1 MQQECRI
8 AATMTLAAAPTF
20 DMDSDGQDVRAGIWR
35 FGVPEY
41 YALAAMVSVAIATYI
56 FVTGD
61 AQSERLLTPALVA
74 AIMVAN
80 LVPAMALIVLIG
92 SRVARARAV
101 RSMAGGNGRLH
112 VRLVALFS
120 LIAAVP
126 TLLVVIFASLLFQF
140 GVDFWF
146 SDRSRGMFENAANL
160 AEGYYQENQR
170 QVGANTFAM
179 ATDLGTRL
187 RQYPIDAPGFND
199 YYLQQVVVRSLNE
212 SAIIEIGRDGLART
226 ATAIN
231 PDDRTAENRL
241 SSTMIARLDA
251 GEDVVVVRQANRIE
265 AAARLPGTDRAYVYA
280 SRDTNVPGFQQ
291 SARASAVLADYN
303 QLFDR
308 SQMLQLQFNG
318 ALYLGSLLLL
328 ALAVIAAIVVADRI
342 VRPLGTLIGATRT
355 AAGGD
360 LSVRVTPPAR
370 DDEIS
375 VLTRAFNRMTEQLEG
390 QTRALVHANEQLETR
405 RSFIEAV
412 LSGVSSAVVSV
423 DADRRILLANAAAE
437 RLIDRPADE
446 LTGLLLD
453 DVAPEL
459 SQLLTGKEREAI
471 VQLAR
476 KDSEPAT
483 LAAKA
488 VAQGDGF
495 VLSFEDIT
503 QQLLDQ
509 RRAAWSDVARRI
521 AHEIKNPLTPIQLAA
536 ERLQRRFGDR
546 VEADAPTFRKLTDTV
561 IRQVHDMRRM
571 VDEFSSFARMPKPTF
586 GVEDVRDI
594 LRQAVFL
601 FEVAKPD
608 IAFTVKTPA
617 EIDPLVCDRR
627 LLSQAITN
635 IVKNA
640 VEAIEEK
647 RKDSDEVAAGTIGVE
662 LETGAHDAVVIRI
675 TDDGIGLPEARE
687 AIAEPYMTTRQ
698 GGTGLGLA
706 IVKKIVEQHYG
717 ELEFSDNPMGQGTR
731 VTLTLHPDRLRPLA
745 GQGDENMLGRRET
758 VPGRIRNR
766 QDKEDHGA

>member
-1 MQQECRI
+1 MAQSPP
-8 AATMTLAAAPTF
+8 LALDT
-20 DMDSDGQDVRAGIWR
+20 DSDEQEVRSGFWR
-35 FGVPEY
+35 FAAPEY
-41 YALAAMVSVAIATYI
+41 YTIAVIISVAIATYI

-74 AIMVAN
+74 AIMVVN

-120 LIAAVP
+120 LIAAAP

-170 QVGANTFAM
+170 QVGANTYAM
-179 ATDLGTRL
+179 ATDLGKQL
-187 RQYPIDAPGFND
+187 SLVPIDSPAFSN

-212 SAIIEIGRDGLART
+212 SAIIEIGKDGVART

-231 PDDRTAENRL
+231 PDDRAAEARL
-241 SSTMIARLDA
+241 GSAMVGRLDA

-303 QLFDR
+303 NLFER
-308 SQMLQLQFNG
+308 SQQLQLQFNG

-370 DDEIS
+370 DDEIA

-390 QTRALVHANEQLETR
+390 QTGALVSVNEQLEAR

-437 RLIDRPADE
+437 RLICQSSE
-446 LTGLLLD
+446 CLTGQPLD

-459 SQLLTGKEREAI
+459 ARLLISDEREAI
-471 VQLAR
+471 VQLSR
-476 KDSEPAT
+476 KDAEPAT

-536 ERLQRRFGDR
+536 ERLQRRFGDK
-546 VEADAPTFRKLTDTV
+546 VEGDTATFRKLTDTV

-608 IAFTVKTPA
+608 IAFAVKTPA
-617 EIDPLVCDRR
+617 EIESLVCDRR
-627 LLSQAITN
+627 LLSQALTN

-647 RKDSDEVAAGTIGVE
+647 SKNLDIIPIGHIGAELDVGIDGELTIRV
-662 LETGAHDAVVIRI
+662 
-675 TDDGIGLPEARE
+675 TDDGIGLPEARDE
-687 AIAEPYMTTRQ
+687 IAEPYMTTRQ

-717 ELEFSDNPMGQGTR
+717 ELEFSDNPAGQGTC

-745 GQGDENMLGRRET
+745 GKGGET
-758 VPGRIRNR
+758 SMGHGESVPGRVRNR
-766 QDKEDHGA
+766 QDREDHGA

>member
-1 MQQECRI
+1 MAQS
-8 AATMTLAAAPTF
+8 APLIPP
-20 DMDSDGQDVRAGIWR
+20 DDIDRQPSRAWR
-35 FGVPEY
+35 FAAPEY
-41 YALAAMVSVAIATYI
+41 YTLALMFSIGIATYI

-74 AIMVAN
+74 AIMIVN

-92 SRVARARAV
+92 SRIARSRAE
-101 RSMAGGNGRLH
+101 RTMGGGNGRLH

-120 LIAAVP
+120 LLAAVP
-126 TLLVVIFASLLFQF
+126 TLLVVIFASLLFQY

-146 SDRSRGMFENAANL
+146 SDRSRGMFENAASL

-170 QVGANTFAM
+170 EVASNTVVM
-179 ATDLGTRL
+179 AGDLGDKL
-187 RQYPIDAPGFND
+187 AQVSIDSLPFRD
-199 YYLQQVVVRSLNE
+199 YYYLQVLSRNLNE
-212 SAIIEIGRDGLART
+212 SAIIEIGKDGIART
-226 ATAIN
+226 AAMID
-231 PDDRTAENRL
+231 PDNRDAKSRL
-241 SSTMIARLDA
+241 SQEVVSRLDA
-251 GEDVVVVRQANRIE
+251 GEDVVVVRRSDRIE
-265 AAARLPGTDRAYVYA
+265 ATTRLPGTSRAYLFA
-280 SRDTNVPGFQQ
+280 SRDFNVPGFQQ
-291 SARASAVLADYN
+291 SQRANTVLADYN
-303 QLFDR
+303 SLFER
-308 SQMLQLQFNG
+308 SQQLQVRFNG

-360 LSVRVTPPAR
+360 LSVRVPLPAR
-370 DDEIS
+370 DDEIA
-375 VLTRAFNRMTEQLEG
+375 VLTNAFNRMTEQLQG
-390 QTRALVHANEQLETR
+390 QTSALVSANKQLETR
-405 RSFIEAV
+405 RSVIEAV
-412 LSGVSSAVVSV
+412 LSVVTSAVVSV
-423 DADRRILLANAAAE
+423 GPDRRILLANAAAE
-437 RLIDRPADE
+437 RLIRSE
-446 LTGLLLD
+446 GEGLTGRSLV

-459 SQLLTGKEREAI
+459 VAVIDGDEHEAI

-476 KDSEPAT
+476 RDAEPAT

-536 ERLQRRFGDR
+536 ERLQRRFGDK
-546 VEADAPTFRKLTDTV
+546 VQGDEATFRKLTDTV

-594 LRQAVFL
+594 LKQAVFL

-608 IAFTVKTPA
+608 ILFSIKAPN
-617 EIDPLVCDRR
+617 EIEPLVCDRR
-627 LLSQAITN
+627 LLSQALTN

-640 VEAIEEK
+640 VEAIEERSK
-647 RKDSDEVAAGTIGVE
+647 KSGDTTGGHIAASLDIGPQGDVRIQ
-662 LETGAHDAVVIRI
+662 VV
-675 TDDGIGLPEARE
+675 DDGIGLPEARD

-706 IVKKIVEQHYG
+706 IVLKIVEQHYG
-717 ELEFSDNPMGQGTR
+717 ELEFTDNPAGQGTC
-731 VTLTLHPDRLRPLA
+731 VTLTLHPERLRPLA
-745 GQGDENMLGRRET
+745 GKGGEGEAGQAES

-766 QDKEDHGA
+766 QDREDHGA

>member
-1 MQQECRI
+1 MARS
-8 AATMTLAAAPTF
+8 TSLAL
-20 DMDSDGQDVRAGIWR
+20 DMDSDEEEARSGFWR
-35 FGVPEY
+35 FGTPEY
-41 YALAAMVSVAIATYI
+41 YTLGIIVSVAIATYI

-74 AIMVAN
+74 AIMVVN

-120 LIAAVP
+120 LIAAAP

-146 SDRSRGMFENAANL
+146 SDRSRDMFENAANL

-187 RQYPIDAPGFND
+187 QQFPIDAPGFND
-199 YYLQQVVVRSLNE
+199 YYFQQVVVRSLNE
-212 SAIIEIGRDGLART
+212 SAIIEIGSDGVART
-226 ATAIN
+226 ATAID
-231 PDDRTAENRL
+231 PDERPATSRL
-241 SSTMIARLDA
+241 SKAMIARLDA
-251 GEDVVVVRQANRIE
+251 GEDVVVVRRSDRIE
-265 AAARLPGTDRAYVYA
+265 AAARLPGTDRAFVYA

-291 SARASAVLADYN
+291 SARAGAVLADYN

-355 AAGGD
+355 AADGD
-360 LSVRVTPPAR
+360 LSVRVTPPVR
-370 DDEIS
+370 DDEIA

-390 QTRALVHANEQLETR
+390 QTGVLVNVNEQLEAR

-437 RLIDRPADE
+437 RLIGQPADD
-446 LTGLLLD
+446 LVGLFLD

-459 SQLLTGKEREAI
+459 ARLLTSDEREAI
-471 VQLAR
+471 VQLSR
-476 KDSEPAT
+476 KDAEPAT

-536 ERLQRRFGDR
+536 ERLQRRFGDK
-546 VEADAPTFRKLTDTV
+546 VEGDAATFRKLTDTV

-608 IAFTVKTPA
+608 IAFSVKTPA
-617 EIDPLVCDRR
+617 ETEPLVCDRR
-627 LLSQAITN
+627 LLSQAVTN

-640 VEAIEEK
+640 VEAVEEK
-647 RKDSDEVAAGTIGVE
+647 HKNSDTAATGHINAALDIGAGGEVI
-662 LETGAHDAVVIRI
+662 IRV
-675 TDDGIGLPEARE
+675 TDDGIGLPEARD

-717 ELEFSDNPMGQGTR
+717 ELEFSDNPAGQGTC

-745 GQGDENMLGRRET
+745 GKGGEQNMGQNET

-766 QDKEDHGA
+766 QDREDHGA

>member
-1 MQQECRI
+1 M
-8 AATMTLAAAPTF
+8 ATMTQSPTLAL
-20 DMDSDGQDVRAGIWR
+20 DMDSDGQEVRSGFWR
-35 FGVPEY
+35 FAAPEY
-41 YALAAMVSVAIATYI
+41 YTLAIIISVAIATYI

-74 AIMVAN
+74 AIMVVN

-120 LIAAVP
+120 LIAAAP

-170 QVGANTFAM
+170 QVGANTYAM
-179 ATDLGTRL
+179 ATDLGKQL
-187 RQYPIDAPGFND
+187 SLVPIDSPAFSN

-212 SAIIEIGRDGLART
+212 SAIIEIGRDGVART

-231 PDDRTAENRL
+231 PDDRAAEARL
-241 SSTMIARLDA
+241 GSAMVGRLDA
-251 GEDVVVVRQANRIE
+251 GEDVVVVRQPTRIE

-303 QLFDR
+303 SLFDR
-308 SQMLQLQFNG
+308 SQQLQLQFNG

-370 DDEIS
+370 DDEIA
-375 VLTRAFNRMTEQLEG
+375 VLTRAFNRMTEQLQG
-390 QTRALVHANEQLETR
+390 QTGALVSVNEQLEAR

-423 DADRRILLANAAAE
+423 DADHRILLANAAAE
-437 RLIDRPADE
+437 RLICQSAE
-446 LTGLLLD
+446 CLTGQPLD

-459 SQLLTGKEREAI
+459 ARLLISDEREAI
-471 VQLAR
+471 VQLSR
-476 KDSEPAT
+476 KDAEPAT

-536 ERLQRRFGDR
+536 ERLQRRFGDK
-546 VEADAPTFRKLTDTV
+546 VEGDAATFRKLTDTV

-594 LRQAVFL
+594 LRQTVFL

-608 IAFTVKTPA
+608 IAFAVKTPA
-617 EIDPLVCDRR
+617 EIEPLVCDRR
-627 LLSQAITN
+627 LLSQAMTN

-647 RKDSDEVAAGTIGVE
+647 YKNSDAPVTGHVAAE
-662 LETGAHDAVVIRI
+662 LFSGADGEIVIRVS
-675 TDDGIGLPEARE
+675 DDGIGLPEARD

-717 ELEFSDNPMGQGTR
+717 ELEFSDNPAGQGTC

-745 GQGDENMLGRRET
+745 GKGGEQGMGHSES

-766 QDKEDHGA
+766 QDREDHGA

>member
-1 MQQECRI
+1 MVQPARLALDIDSDE
-8 AATMTLAAAPTF
+8 AAAR
-20 DMDSDGQDVRAGIWR
+20 SGIWR
-35 FGVPEY
+35 FAAPEY
-41 YALAAMVSVAIATYI
+41 YTLAVIASVAIATYI

-80 LVPAMALIVLIG
+80 LVPAMALIVLVG
-92 SRVARARAV
+92 SRIARARAT
-101 RSMAGGNGRLH
+101 RSMGGGNGRLH

-126 TLLVVIFASLLFQF
+126 TLLVVIFASLLFQY

-146 SDRSRGMFENAANL
+146 SDRSRGMFENAASL

-170 QVGANTFAM
+170 EVAANTGAM
-179 ATDLGTRL
+179 AKDLGAFLQRAST
-187 RQYPIDAPGFND
+187 DDPGFSN
-199 YYLQQVVVRSLNE
+199 YYFQQVVVRNLNE
-212 SAIIEIGRDGLART
+212 SAIIEIGVDNVART
-226 ATAIN
+226 AAAIN
-231 PDDRTAENRL
+231 PDDREAENRL
-241 SSTMIARLDA
+241 SPAILARLDA
-251 GEDVVVVRQANRIE
+251 GEDVVVVRQPDRIE
-265 AAARLPGTDRAYVYA
+265 AATRLPGTRRAYLYA
-280 SRDTNVPGFQQ
+280 SRDFNVPGFQQ
-291 SARASAVLADYN
+291 SLRASNVLADYN
-303 QLFDR
+303 DLFER
-308 SQMLQLQFNG
+308 SQQLQLQFNG

-360 LSVRVTPPAR
+360 LSVRVSPPRR
-370 DDEIS
+370 DDEIA

-390 QTRALVHANEQLETR
+390 QTSALVNVNEQLEAR

-412 LSGVSSAVVSV
+412 LSGVSSAVISV
-423 DADRRILLANAAAE
+423 DADHRILLANAAAE
-437 RLIDRPADE
+437 RLIEPGGE
-446 LTGLLLD
+446 GLTGRPLAEVVPELARLLD
-453 DVAPEL
+453 SE
-459 SQLLTGKEREAI
+459 EHEAI

-476 KDSEPAT
+476 KDAEPAT

-536 ERLQRRFGDR
+536 ERLQRRFGDK
-546 VEADAPTFRKLTDTV
+546 VEGDTATFRKLTDTV

-608 IAFTVKTPA
+608 IAFRVRTPG

-627 LLSQAITN
+627 LLSQALTN

-647 RKDSDEVAAGTIGVE
+647 YKDSTEPAVGRVE
-662 LETGAHDAVVIRI
+662 ASLETTDDGAVRI
-675 TDDGIGLPEARE
+675 TVADDGIGLPEARD
-687 AIAEPYMTTRQ
+687 AIAEPYMTTRR

-717 ELEFSDNPMGQGTR
+717 ELEFTDNPAGQGTC

-745 GQGDENMLGRRET
+745 GKGGGGSTGQAES
-758 VPGRIRNR
+758 VPGRIRTR
-766 QDKEDHGA
+766 QDREDHGA

>member
-1 MQQECRI
+1 
-8 AATMTLAAAPTF
+8 
-20 DMDSDGQDVRAGIWR
+20 MDSDEAEGRSGFWR
-35 FGVPEY
+35 FGAPEY
-41 YALAAMVSVAIATYI
+41 YTLGVIVSVAIATYI

-74 AIMVAN
+74 AIMVVN
-80 LVPAMALIVLIG
+80 LVPAMTLIVLIG
-92 SRVARARAV
+92 SRVARARAM

-120 LIAAVP
+120 LIAAAP

-187 RQYPIDAPGFND
+187 KQYPIDAPGFND
-199 YYLQQVVVRSLNE
+199 YYFQQVVVRSLNE
-212 SAIIEIGRDGLART
+212 SAIIEIGRDGVART
-226 ATAIN
+226 ATAID
-231 PDDRTAENRL
+231 PDERPAASRL
-241 SSTMIARLDA
+241 SKAMIARLDA
-251 GEDVVVVRQANRIE
+251 GEDVVVVRRSDRIE
-265 AAARLPGTDRAYVYA
+265 AAARLPGTDRAFVYA

-291 SARASAVLADYN
+291 SARAGAVLADYN

-360 LSVRVTPPAR
+360 LSVRVTPPVR

-390 QTRALVHANEQLETR
+390 QTGALVNVNEQLEAR

-412 LSGVSSAVVSV
+412 LRGVSSAVVSV

-437 RLIDRPADE
+437 RLIGQSADE
-446 LTGLLLD
+446 LIGLFLD

-459 SQLLTGKEREAI
+459 ARLLTSDEREAI
-471 VQLAR
+471 VQLSR
-476 KDSEPAT
+476 KDAEPAT

-536 ERLQRRFGDR
+536 ERLQRRFGDK
-546 VEADAPTFRKLTDTV
+546 VEGDEATFRKLTDTV

-586 GVEDVRDI
+586 GVEDLRDI

-608 IAFTVKTPA
+608 IAFSVRTPA
-617 EIDPLVCDRR
+617 EIEPLVCDRR
-627 LLSQAITN
+627 LLSQAVTN

-647 RKDSDEVAAGTIGVE
+647 YKNSDAAAAGHVGAA
-662 LETGAHDAVVIRI
+662 LEVGAEGEVVIRV
-675 TDDGIGLPEARE
+675 TDDGIGLPEARD

-717 ELEFSDNPMGQGTR
+717 ELEFSDNPAGQGTC

-745 GQGDENMLGRRET
+745 GKGGEQNIGQNET

-766 QDKEDHGA
+766 QDREDHGA

>member
-1 MQQECRI
+1 M
-8 AATMTLAAAPTF
+8 ATMAHAAPLT
-20 DMDSDGQDVRAGIWR
+20 QDHDLAEEEARSGFWR
-35 FGVPEY
+35 FAAPEY
-41 YALAAMVSVAIATYI
+41 YTLALIVSIGIATYV

-92 SRVARARAV
+92 SRIARARAV
-101 RSMAGGNGRLH
+101 RSMEGGNGRLH

-120 LIAAVP
+120 LIAATP

-170 QVGANTFAM
+170 QVGANTYAM
-179 ATDLGTRL
+179 ATDLGKRL
-187 RQYPIDAPGFND
+187 EQFPVDSSGFNN
-199 YYLQQVVVRSLNE
+199 YYLQQVVVRNLNE
-212 SAIIEIGRDGLART
+212 SAVIEIGADGVART
-226 ATAIN
+226 ATAID
-231 PDDRTAENRL
+231 PDARAANNRL
-241 SSTMIARLDA
+241 TPTMVSRLDA

-291 SARASAVLADYN
+291 SARAGAVLADYN
-303 QLFDR
+303 SLFDR
-308 SQMLQLQFNG
+308 SQLLQLQFNG

-370 DDEIS
+370 DDEIL

-390 QTRALVHANEQLETR
+390 QTGALVSVNEQLEAR

-412 LSGVSSAVVSV
+412 LSGVSSAVISV
-423 DADRRILLANAAAE
+423 DADHRIQLANAAAE
-437 RLIDRPADE
+437 RLICQSTDC
-446 LTGLLLD
+446 LTGRPLAE
-453 DVAPEL
+453 VAPEL
-459 SQLLTGKEREAI
+459 AQLLTGDEHEAI

-476 KDSEPAT
+476 RDAEPAT

-536 ERLQRRFGDR
+536 ERLQRRFGDK
-546 VEADAPTFRKLTDTV
+546 VEGDSATFKKLTDTV

-594 LRQAVFL
+594 LRQSVFL
-601 FEVAKPD
+601 FEVAKPE
-608 IAFTVKTPA
+608 IAFTIQTPD
-617 EIDPLVCDRR
+617 EIEPLVCDRR
-627 LLSQAITN
+627 LLSQAMTN

-640 VEAIEEK
+640 VEAIEERQK
-647 RKDSDEVAAGTIGVE
+647 KSNSTPSGHIDAALDMGPRGE
-662 LETGAHDAVVIRI
+662 LIIRI
-675 TDDGIGLPEARE
+675 SDDGIGLPQARE

-717 ELEFSDNPMGQGTR
+717 ELEFSDNPAGQGTC
-731 VTLTLHPDRLRPLA
+731 VTLTLHPDRLRGLE
-745 GQGDENMLGRRET
+745 GKGEET
-758 VPGRIRNR
+758 SMGYAESVPGRIRNR
-766 QDKEDHGA
+766 QDREEHGA

>member
-1 MQQECRI
+1 MAQSSS
-8 AATMTLAAAPTF
+8 LAF
-20 DMDSDGQDVRAGIWR
+20 DADSDGQEVRSGLWR
-35 FGVPEY
+35 FGAPEY
-41 YALAAMVSVAIATYI
+41 YTLAAIVSIAIATYI

-74 AIMVAN
+74 AIMVVN

-120 LIAAVP
+120 LIAAAP

-140 GVDFWF
+140 GVNFWY
-146 SDRSRGMFENAANL
+146 SDRSRGMFENAASM
-160 AEGYYQENQR
+160 AQAFYEDSQKS
-170 QVGANTFAM
+170 VSANTTTM
-179 ATDLGTRL
+179 AKDLSDYLTR
-187 RQYPIDAPGFND
+187 YPIDSETFQNAYG
-199 YYLQQVVVRSLNE
+199 QQVVLRELNE
-212 SAIIEIGRDGLART
+212 SAIIEIGADGIART
-226 ATAIN
+226 PVMVD
-231 PDDRTAENRL
+231 PDNRAAEARI
-241 SSTMIARLDA
+241 SPETVARLNG
-251 GEDVVVVRQANRIE
+251 GEEVVVLQKSDRIE
-265 AAARLPGTDRAYVYA
+265 AATRLPGRRNAYVYA
-280 SRDTNVPGFQQ
+280 SRDANILGLEQFDR
-291 SARASAVLADYN
+291 ARSVLADYN
-303 QLFDR
+303 ALFGR
-308 SQMLQLQFNG
+308 SQQLQLQFNG

-360 LSVRVTPPAR
+360 LSVRVTPPVR

-390 QTRALVHANEQLETR
+390 QTGALVSVNEQLEAR

-412 LSGVSSAVVSV
+412 LSGVSSAVISV

-437 RLIDRPADE
+437 RLICQSAE
-446 LTGLLLD
+446 CLTGQSLD

-459 SQLLTGKEREAI
+459 ARLLISDEREGI
-471 VQLAR
+471 VQLSR
-476 KDSEPAT
+476 KDAEPAT

-536 ERLQRRFGDR
+536 ERLQRRFGDK
-546 VEADAPTFRKLTDTV
+546 VEGDSATFRKLTDTV

-608 IAFTVKTPA
+608 IVFSVKTPA
-617 EIDPLVCDRR
+617 EIEPLVCDRR
-627 LLSQAITN
+627 LLSQALTN

-647 RKDSDEVAAGTIGVE
+647 YKNSESVATGQVGATLEVAEGEI
-662 LETGAHDAVVIRI
+662 VIHV
-675 TDDGIGLPEARE
+675 TDDGIGLPEARD

-717 ELEFSDNPMGQGTR
+717 ELEFSDNPTGQGTC
-731 VTLTLHPDRLRPLA
+731 VTLTLHPDRLRALA
-745 GQGDENMLGRRET
+745 GKGSEPNMGQGES
-758 VPGRIRNR
+758 VPGRVRNR
-766 QDKEDHGA
+766 QDREDHGA

>member
-1 MQQECRI
+1 MAQSPPL
-8 AATMTLAAAPTF
+8 TL
-20 DMDSDGQDVRAGIWR
+20 DMDSDGREVRSGFWR
-35 FGVPEY
+35 FAAPEY
-41 YALAAMVSVAIATYI
+41 YTIAVIISVAIATYI

-74 AIMVAN
+74 AIMVVN

-120 LIAAVP
+120 LIAAAP

-170 QVGANTFAM
+170 QVGANTYAM
-179 ATDLGTRL
+179 AADLGKQMSL
-187 RQYPIDAPGFND
+187 VPIDSPAFSN

-212 SAIIEIGRDGLART
+212 SAIIEIGQDGVART

-231 PDDRTAENRL
+231 PDNRAAENRL
-241 SSTMIARLDA
+241 GSAMVGRLDA

-265 AAARLPGTDRAYVYA
+265 AAARLPGTRRAYVYA

-303 QLFDR
+303 GLFER
-308 SQMLQLQFNG
+308 SQQLQLQFNG

-370 DDEIS
+370 DDEIA
-375 VLTRAFNRMTEQLEG
+375 VLTRAFNRMTEQLQG
-390 QTRALVHANEQLETR
+390 QTGALVSVNEQLEAR

-437 RLIDRPADE
+437 RLICQSAE
-446 LTGLLLD
+446 CLTGQPLD

-459 SQLLTGKEREAI
+459 ARLLTGDEREAI
-471 VQLAR
+471 VQLSR
-476 KDSEPAT
+476 KDAEPAT

-536 ERLQRRFGDR
+536 ERLQRRFGDK
-546 VEADAPTFRKLTDTV
+546 VEGDGATFRKLTDTV

-594 LRQAVFL
+594 LRQTVFL

-608 IAFTVKTPA
+608 IAFAVKTPA
-617 EIDPLVCDRR
+617 EIEPLVCDRR
-627 LLSQAITN
+627 LLSQAMTN

-647 RKDSDEVAAGTIGVE
+647 YKNSETVVTGHVAAE
-662 LETGAHDAVVIRI
+662 LVSGADGEIIIRVS
-675 TDDGIGLPEARE
+675 DDGIGLPEARD

-717 ELEFSDNPMGQGTR
+717 ELEFSDNPAGQGTC
-731 VTLTLHPDRLRPLA
+731 VTLTLHPDRLGPLA
-745 GQGDENMLGRRET
+745 GKGGEASMGHSES

-766 QDKEDHGA
+766 QDREDHGA

>member
-1 MQQECRI
+1 M
-8 AATMTLAAAPTF
+8 AHAAPLTHDIDPADRDARSRF
-20 DMDSDGQDVRAGIWR
+20 WR
-35 FGVPEY
+35 FAVPEY
-41 YALAAMVSVAIATYI
+41 YTLALVISVGIATYV

-61 AQSERLLTPALVA
+61 AQSEQLLTPALVA

-101 RSMAGGNGRLH
+101 RSMEGGNGRLH

-120 LIAAVP
+120 LIAAAP

-170 QVGANTFAM
+170 DVGDNTIAM
-179 ATDLGTRL
+179 AKDLGSFLDRASTSD
-187 RQYPIDAPGFND
+187 PAFSN
-199 YYLQQVVVRSLNE
+199 YYFQQVVVRNLNE
-212 SAIIEIGRDGLART
+212 SAVIEIGADGVART
-226 ATAIN
+226 AAAID
-231 PDDRTAENRL
+231 PDDRAADNRL
-241 SSTMIARLDA
+241 SPTMIARLEA
-251 GEDVVVVRQANRIE
+251 GEEVVVVRESDRIE
-265 AAARLPGTDRAYVYA
+265 AAARLPGAQRAYVYA
-280 SRDTNVPGFQQ
+280 SRDFNVPGFQQ
-291 SARASAVLADYN
+291 SIRAGTVLADYN
-303 QLFDR
+303 ALFQR
-308 SQMLQLQFNG
+308 SQLLQLQFNG

-375 VLTRAFNRMTEQLEG
+375 VLTRAFNRMTEQLQG
-390 QTRALVHANEQLETR
+390 QTGALVSVNEQLEAR

-423 DADRRILLANAAAE
+423 DADHRIQLANAAAE
-437 RLIDRPADE
+437 RLICQSADC
-446 LTGLLLD
+446 LTGRPLAE
-453 DVAPEL
+453 VAPEL
-459 SQLLTGKEREAI
+459 AQLLIGDEREAI

-476 KDSEPAT
+476 PNAEPAT

-536 ERLQRRFGDR
+536 ERLQRRFGDKI
-546 VEADAPTFRKLTDTV
+546 EGDSATFKKLTDTV

-601 FEVAKPD
+601 FEVAKPE
-608 IAFTVKTPA
+608 IVFTVKTPDGI
-617 EIDPLVCDRR
+617 EPLVCDRR
-627 LLSQAITN
+627 LLSQAMTN

-647 RKDSDEVAAGTIGVE
+647 SKITQNVLVGHINAELGV
-662 LETGAHDAVVIRI
+662 GAHGEIIIRI
-675 TDDGIGLPEARE
+675 SDDGIGLPDARE

-717 ELEFSDNPMGQGTR
+717 ELEFCDNPAGQGTC
-731 VTLTLHPDRLRPLA
+731 VTLTLHPDRLQGLA
-745 GQGDENMLGRRET
+745 GKGEET
-758 VPGRIRNR
+758 SMGYAESVPGRIRNR
-766 QDKEDHGA
+766 QDRDEHGA

>member
-1 MQQECRI
+1 MASSAPLSIDHDSGDDGARANGWHF
-8 AATMTLAAAPTF
+8 AA
-20 DMDSDGQDVRAGIWR
+20 
-35 FGVPEY
+35 PEY
-41 YALAAMVSVAIATYI
+41 YTLALIISIAIATYV

-74 AIMVAN
+74 AIMVVN
-80 LVPAMALIVLIG
+80 LVPAMALIVLVGRRI
-92 SRVARARAV
+92 ARARAV

-120 LIAAVP
+120 LIAAAP
-126 TLLVVIFASLLFQF
+126 TLLVVIFASLLFQY
-140 GVDFWF
+140 GVDFWY
-146 SDRSRGMFENAANL
+146 SDRSRGMFENAASL
-160 AEGYYQENQR
+160 AQAFYEDSQQS
-170 QVGANTFAM
+170 VGANTIAM
-179 ATDLGTRL
+179 AKDLGGYLDRF
-187 RQYPIDAPGFND
+187 PIDSAPFSES
-199 YYLQQVVVRSLNE
+199 YLQQVVVRELNE
-212 SAIIEIGRDGLART
+212 SAIIEIGADGIART
-226 ATAIN
+226 PVMID
-231 PDDRTAENRL
+231 PDNRAAEARI
-241 SSTMIARLDA
+241 SPSMVARLNA
-251 GEDVVVVRQANRIE
+251 GEEVIVTRRTDRIE
-265 AAARLPGTDRAYVYA
+265 AATRVPGRKNAYLYA
-280 SRDTNVPGFQQ
+280 SRAADSLGLQQ
-291 SARASAVLADYN
+291 FERASTVLADYN
-303 QLFDR
+303 ALFQR
-308 SQMLQLQFNG
+308 SQQLQLQFNG

-328 ALAVIAAIVVADRI
+328 ALAVVAAIVVADRI

-360 LSVRVTPPAR
+360 LSVRVTPPAS

-375 VLTRAFNRMTEQLEG
+375 VLTRAFNRMTEQLQG
-390 QTRALVHANEQLETR
+390 QTGALVSVNEQLETR

-423 DADRRILLANAAAE
+423 DADHRILLVNAAAE
-437 RLIDRPADE
+437 RLIGQPADT
-446 LTGLLLD
+446 LTGQSLA

-459 SQLLTGKEREAI
+459 TRLLTGDEREAI

-476 KDSEPAT
+476 KDAEPAT

-488 VAQGDGF
+488 VAQGEGF

-536 ERLQRRFGDR
+536 ERLQRRFGDK
-546 VEADAPTFRKLTDTV
+546 VEGDQATFRRLTDTI

-594 LRQAVFL
+594 LRQTVFL

-608 IAFTVKTPA
+608 IAFSITTPDDI
-617 EIDPLVCDRR
+617 EPLVCDRR
-627 LLSQAITN
+627 LLSQALTN

-640 VEAIEEK
+640 VEAIEENTK
-647 RKDSDEVAAGTIGVE
+647 NSENVPSGHINASLDLASDGEM
-662 LETGAHDAVVIRI
+662 VICV

-717 ELEFSDNPMGQGTR
+717 ELDFADNPAGKGTC

-745 GQGDENMLGRRET
+745 GQSEDMTTAGHMES

-766 QDKEDHGA
+766 QDREEHGA

>member
-1 MQQECRI
+1 V
-8 AATMTLAAAPTF
+8 ATMTQSPTLAL
-20 DMDSDGQDVRAGIWR
+20 DMDSDGQEVRSGFWR
-35 FGVPEY
+35 FAAPEY
-41 YALAAMVSVAIATYI
+41 YTLAIIISVAIATYI

-74 AIMVAN
+74 AIMVVN

-120 LIAAVP
+120 LIAAAP

-170 QVGANTFAM
+170 QVGANTYAM
-179 ATDLGTRL
+179 ATDLGKQL
-187 RQYPIDAPGFND
+187 SLVPIDSPAFSN

-212 SAIIEIGRDGLART
+212 SAIIEIGRDGVART

-231 PDDRTAENRL
+231 PDDRAAEARL
-241 SSTMIARLDA
+241 GSAMVGRLDA
-251 GEDVVVVRQANRIE
+251 GEDVVVVRQPTRIE

-303 QLFDR
+303 SLFDR
-308 SQMLQLQFNG
+308 SQQLQLQFNG

-370 DDEIS
+370 DDEIA
-375 VLTRAFNRMTEQLEG
+375 VLTRAFNRMTEQLQG
-390 QTRALVHANEQLETR
+390 QTGALVSVNEQLEAR

-423 DADRRILLANAAAE
+423 DADHRILLANAAAE
-437 RLIDRPADE
+437 RLICQSAE
-446 LTGLLLD
+446 CLTGQPLD

-459 SQLLTGKEREAI
+459 ARLLISDEREAI
-471 VQLAR
+471 VQLSR
-476 KDSEPAT
+476 KDAEPAT

-536 ERLQRRFGDR
+536 ERLQRRFGDK
-546 VEADAPTFRKLTDTV
+546 VEGDSATFRKLTDTV

-594 LRQAVFL
+594 LRQTVFL

-608 IAFTVKTPA
+608 IAFAVKTPA
-617 EIDPLVCDRR
+617 EIEPLVCDRR
-627 LLSQAITN
+627 LLSQAMTN

-647 RKDSDEVAAGTIGVE
+647 YKNSDAPVTGHVAAE
-662 LETGAHDAVVIRI
+662 LFSGADGEIVIRVS
-675 TDDGIGLPEARE
+675 DDGIGLPEARD

-717 ELEFSDNPMGQGTR
+717 ELEFSDNPAGQGTC

-745 GQGDENMLGRRET
+745 GKGGEQGMGHSES

-766 QDKEDHGA
+766 QDREDHGA

>member
-1 MQQECRI
+1 M
-8 AATMTLAAAPTF
+8 ATMAHAAPLTHDHDLAEEEARSGF
-20 DMDSDGQDVRAGIWR
+20 WR
-35 FGVPEY
+35 FAAPEY
-41 YALAAMVSVAIATYI
+41 YTLALIVSIGIATYV

-92 SRVARARAV
+92 SRIARARAV
-101 RSMAGGNGRLH
+101 RSMEGGNGRLH

-120 LIAAVP
+120 LIAATP

-170 QVGANTFAM
+170 EVGANTAKM
-179 ATDLGTRL
+179 AEDLGNLLTRV
-187 RQYPIDAPGFND
+187 RIDDPDFSN
-199 YYLQQVVVRSLNE
+199 YYFQQVVVRSLNE
-212 SAIIEIGRDGLART
+212 SAIIEIGKDGVART
-226 ATAIN
+226 AAAVS
-231 PDDRTAENRL
+231 PDDRVAESRLTPTMRNRL
-241 SSTMIARLDA
+241 SA
-251 GEDVVVVRQANRIE
+251 GEDVVVVRQADRVE
-265 AAARLPGTDRAYVYA
+265 AAARLPGRDGAFVYA
-280 SRDTNVPGFQQ
+280 SRDANVPGFQQ
-291 SARASAVLADYN
+291 SERASTVLADYN
-303 QLFDR
+303 GLFER
-308 SQMLQLQFNG
+308 SQLLQLQFNG

-390 QTRALVHANEQLETR
+390 QTGALVSVNEQLEAR

-412 LSGVSSAVVSV
+412 LSGVSSAVISV
-423 DADRRILLANAAAE
+423 DADHRIQLANAAAE
-437 RLIDRPADE
+437 RLICQSTDC
-446 LTGLLLD
+446 LTGRPLAE
-453 DVAPEL
+453 VAPEL
-459 SQLLTGKEREAI
+459 AQLLTGDEHEAI

-476 KDSEPAT
+476 PDAEPAT

-536 ERLQRRFGDR
+536 ERLQRRFGDK
-546 VEADAPTFRKLTDTV
+546 VEGDSATFKKLTDTV

-594 LRQAVFL
+594 LRQSVFL
-601 FEVAKPD
+601 FEVAKPE
-608 IAFTVKTPA
+608 ITFTIQTA
-617 EIDPLVCDRR
+617 DEIEPLVCDRR
-627 LLSQAITN
+627 LLSQAMTN

-640 VEAIEEK
+640 VEAIEERLK
-647 RKDSDEVAAGTIGVE
+647 SSDSTPSGHVDAALDMGPRGE
-662 LETGAHDAVVIRI
+662 LIIRI
-675 TDDGIGLPEARE
+675 SDDGIGLPQARE

-717 ELEFSDNPMGQGTR
+717 ELEFSDNPAGQGTC
-731 VTLTLHPDRLRPLA
+731 VTLTLHPDRLRGLE
-745 GQGDENMLGRRET
+745 GKGEET
-758 VPGRIRNR
+758 SMGYAESVPGRIRNR
-766 QDKEDHGA
+766 QDREEHGA

>member
-1 MQQECRI
+1 MAQSSS
-8 AATMTLAAAPTF
+8 LTF
-20 DMDSDGQDVRAGIWR
+20 ETDSEVEDVRSGFWR
-35 FGVPEY
+35 FAAPEY
-41 YALAAMVSVAIATYI
+41 YTLALIISVAIATYV

-92 SRVARARAV
+92 SRIARARAV

-120 LIAAVP
+120 LIAAAP

-146 SDRSRGMFENAANL
+146 SDRSRGMFENAASL
-160 AEGYYQENQR
+160 AEGYYQENER

-179 ATDLGTRL
+179 AADLGKQL
-187 RQYPIDAPGFND
+187 SLVPIDNPKFGN
-199 YYLQQVVVRSLNE
+199 YYFQQVVVRSLNE
-212 SAIIEIGRDGLART
+212 SAVIEIGGDGVART
-226 ATAIN
+226 AAAIN
-231 PDDRTAENRL
+231 PDDRAAENRL
-241 SSTMIARLDA
+241 NSQMIRRLNA
-251 GEDVVVVRQANRIE
+251 GEDIVVIRQANRIE

-280 SRDTNVPGFQQ
+280 SRDINVPGFQQ
-291 SARASAVLADYN
+291 SARAGAVLADYN
-303 QLFDR
+303 NLFER
-308 SQMLQLQFNG
+308 SQQLQLQFNG

-390 QTRALVHANEQLETR
+390 QTGALVNVNEQLEAR

-412 LSGVSSAVVSV
+412 LSGVSSAVISV
-423 DADRRILLANAAAE
+423 DADHRILLANAAAE
-437 RLIDRPADE
+437 RLICQSAE
-446 LTGLLLD
+446 CLTGRPLA

-459 SQLLTGKEREAI
+459 AQLLTGDEREAI

-476 KDSEPAT
+476 KDAEPAT

-536 ERLQRRFGDR
+536 ERLQRRFGDK
-546 VEADAPTFRKLTDTV
+546 VEDDAATFRKLTDTV

-594 LRQAVFL
+594 VRQAVFL

-608 IAFTVKTPA
+608 IVFAIRTED
-617 EIDPLVCDRR
+617 EIEPLVCDRR
-627 LLSQAITN
+627 LLSQATTN

-647 RKDSDEVAAGTIGVE
+647 AKNSEGMPVGHVDAE
-662 LETGAHDAVVIRI
+662 LAMGPGGELLIRV
-675 TDDGIGLPEARE
+675 TDDGIGLPEARD

-717 ELEFSDNPMGQGTR
+717 ELEFSDNPAGQGTR
-731 VTLTLHPDRLRPLA
+731 VTLTLYPDRLRPLA
-745 GQGDENMLGRRET
+745 GRGGEAGTGQGES

-766 QDKEDHGA
+766 QDREDHGA

>member
-1 MQQECRI
+1 MAQSAPLAFEADSVDQEARSG
-8 AATMTLAAAPTF
+8 F
-20 DMDSDGQDVRAGIWR
+20 WR
-35 FGVPEY
+35 FAAPEY
-41 YALAAMVSVAIATYI
+41 YTLAVIISVGIATYI

-74 AIMVAN
+74 TIMIVN
-80 LVPAMALIVLIG
+80 LMPAMALIVLIG
-92 SRVARARAV
+92 SRIARARAV
-101 RSMAGGNGRLH
+101 RSMAGGSGRLH

-120 LIAAVP
+120 LIAAAP

-146 SDRSRGMFENAANL
+146 SPSSRGMFENAAGL

-170 QVGANTFAM
+170 EVGANTAKM
-179 ATDLGTRL
+179 AEDLGDLLTRM
-187 RQYPIDAPGFND
+187 RIDDPDFSN
-199 YYLQQVVVRSLNE
+199 YYFQQVVVRSLNE
-212 SAIIEIGRDGLART
+212 SAIIEIGKDGIART
-226 ATAIN
+226 AAAVS
-231 PDDRTAENRL
+231 PDDRVAETRL
-241 SSTMIARLDA
+241 SPTMVSRLDA
-251 GEDVVVVRQANRIE
+251 GEEVVVVRQPGRIE
-265 AAARLPGTDRAYVYA
+265 AATRLPGTQRAYVYA
-280 SRDTNVPGFQQ
+280 SRDFNVQGFQQ
-291 SARASAVLADYN
+291 SVRAGTVLADYN
-303 QLFDR
+303 ALFER
-308 SQMLQLQFNG
+308 SQQLQLQFNG

-328 ALAVIAAIVVADRI
+328 ALAVIAAILVADRI

-390 QTRALVHANEQLETR
+390 QTGALVNVNEQLEAR
-405 RSFIEAV
+405 RSLIEAV

-423 DADRRILLANAAAE
+423 DADRNILLANAAAE
-437 RLIDRPADE
+437 RLMGQSAE
-446 LTGLLLD
+446 SLTGRPLA

-459 SQLLTGKEREAI
+459 ARLLAGDEREAI

-476 KDSEPAT
+476 PDAEPAT

-536 ERLQRRFGDR
+536 ERLQRRFGDK
-546 VEADAPTFRKLTDTV
+546 VEGDQATFRKLTDTV

-608 IAFTVKTPA
+608 IVFAIATA
-617 EIDPLVCDRR
+617 DEIEPLVCDRR
-627 LLSQAITN
+627 LLSQALTN

-647 RKDSDEVAAGTIGVE
+647 YKNAQDLIVGRIDASLSIGSNGE
-662 LETGAHDAVVIRI
+662 MLIRVV
-675 TDDGIGLPEARE
+675 DDGIGLPEARE

-717 ELEFSDNPMGQGTR
+717 ELEFSDNPAGQGTC
-731 VTLTLHPDRLRPLA
+731 VTLTLYPNRLRPLV
-745 GQGDENMLGRRET
+745 GKGGEGGTGHGET
-758 VPGRIRNR
+758 VPGRVRNR
-766 QDKEDHGA
+766 QDREDYGA

>member
-1 MQQECRI
+1 MASLAPLPIDRDSGEPEVRSSGWQF
-8 AATMTLAAAPTF
+8 AA
-20 DMDSDGQDVRAGIWR
+20 
-35 FGVPEY
+35 PEY
-41 YALAAMVSVAIATYI
+41 YTLAVIISVAIATYI

-80 LVPAMALIVLIG
+80 LVPAMALIVLVG

-120 LIAAVP
+120 LIAAAP
-126 TLLVVIFASLLFQF
+126 TLLVVIFASLLFQY

-146 SDRSRGMFENAANL
+146 SDRSRGMFENAASL
-160 AEGYYQENQR
+160 AQGYYQENQR
-170 QVGANTFAM
+170 EVGANTIAM
-179 ATDLGTRL
+179 AKDLGSFLSRV
-187 RQYPIDAPGFND
+187 PIDDPDFSN
-199 YYLQQVVVRSLNE
+199 YYLQQVVVRNLNE
-212 SAIIEIGRDGLART
+212 SAIIEIGSDGVART
-226 ATAIN
+226 PAMID
-231 PDDRTAENRL
+231 PDNRAAENRI
-241 SSTMIARLDA
+241 SPSMVSRLDA
-251 GEDVVVVRQANRIE
+251 GEEVVVARQSDRIE
-265 AAARLPGTDRAYVYA
+265 AATRLPGPRRAYLYA
-280 SRDTNVPGFQQ
+280 SRDANVLGLQQ
-291 SARASAVLADYN
+291 FERARTVLADYN
-303 QLFDR
+303 GLFQR
-308 SQMLQLQFNG
+308 SQQLQLQFNG

-328 ALAVIAAIVVADRI
+328 ALAVVAAIVVADRI

-360 LSVRVTPPAR
+360 LSVRVTPPASN
-370 DDEIS
+370 DEIS
-375 VLTRAFNRMTEQLEG
+375 VLTRAFNRMTEQLQG
-390 QTRALVHANEQLETR
+390 QTGALVSVNEQLEAR

-423 DADRRILLANAAAE
+423 DTDHRILLVNAAAE
-437 RLIDRPADE
+437 RLIGQPAE
-446 LTGLLLD
+446 TLTGQSLA

-459 SQLLTGKEREAI
+459 ARLLTADEREAI

-476 KDSEPAT
+476 KDAEPAT
-483 LAAKA
+483 LAAKT
-488 VAQGDGF
+488 VALGEGF

-536 ERLQRRFGDR
+536 ERLQRRFGDK
-546 VEADAPTFRKLTDTV
+546 VEGDQATFRRLTDTV

-608 IAFTVKTPA
+608 IAFRISMA
-617 EIDPLVCDRR
+617 DEIEPLVCDRR
-627 LLSQAITN
+627 LLSQALTN

-647 RKDSDEVAAGTIGVE
+647 TKNPGSTPVGHVHAE
-662 LETGAHDAVVIRI
+662 LELTPDGEMVIRVS
-675 TDDGIGLPEARE
+675 DDGIGLPEARE

-717 ELEFSDNPMGQGTR
+717 ELDFADNPEGQGTR

-745 GQGDENMLGRRET
+745 GQGADMTTGQMES

-766 QDKEDHGA
+766 QDREDYGA

>member
-1 MQQECRI
+1 MAQSPS
-8 AATMTLAAAPTF
+8 LAL
-20 DMDSDGQDVRAGIWR
+20 DMDSDGQEVRSGFWR
-35 FGVPEY
+35 FAAPEY
-41 YALAAMVSVAIATYI
+41 YTLAIIISVAIATYI

-74 AIMVAN
+74 AIMVVN

-120 LIAAVP
+120 LIAAAP

-170 QVGANTFAM
+170 QVGANTYAM
-179 ATDLGTRL
+179 ATDLGKQL
-187 RQYPIDAPGFND
+187 SLVPIDTPAFSN

-212 SAIIEIGRDGLART
+212 SAIIEIGKDGVART

-231 PDDRTAENRL
+231 PDDRAAESRL
-241 SSTMIARLDA
+241 GLEMVGRLDA

-265 AAARLPGTDRAYVYA
+265 AAARLPGTRRAYVYA

-303 QLFDR
+303 NLFER
-308 SQMLQLQFNG
+308 SQQLQLQFNG

-370 DDEIS
+370 DDEIA
-375 VLTRAFNRMTEQLEG
+375 VLTRAFNRMTEQLQG
-390 QTRALVHANEQLETR
+390 QTGALVSVNEQLEAR

-437 RLIDRPADE
+437 RLICQSAE
-446 LTGLLLD
+446 CLTGQPLD

-459 SQLLTGKEREAI
+459 ARLLISEEREAI
-471 VQLAR
+471 VQLSR
-476 KDSEPAT
+476 KDAEPAT

-536 ERLQRRFGDR
+536 ERLQRRFGDK
-546 VEADAPTFRKLTDTV
+546 VEGDGATFRKLTDTV

-594 LRQAVFL
+594 LRQTVFL

-608 IAFTVKTPA
+608 IAFAVKTPA
-617 EIDPLVCDRR
+617 EIEPLVCDRR
-627 LLSQAITN
+627 LLSQAMTN

-647 RKDSDEVAAGTIGVE
+647 YKSSDLTVTGHVAAE
-662 LETGAHDAVVIRI
+662 LFAGAEGEIVIRVS
-675 TDDGIGLPEARE
+675 DDGIGLPEARD

-717 ELEFSDNPMGQGTR
+717 ELEFSDNPAGQGTC

-745 GQGDENMLGRRET
+745 GKGGEQGMGHSES

-766 QDKEDHGA
+766 QDREDHGA

>member
-1 MQQECRI
+1 M
-8 AATMTLAAAPTF
+8 AHSASLAF
-20 DMDSDGQDVRAGIWR
+20 DMDSDDEEVRSGFWR
-35 FGVPEY
+35 FGAPEY
-41 YALAAMVSVAIATYI
+41 YTLGVIVSVAIATYI

-74 AIMVAN
+74 AIMVVN

-120 LIAAVP
+120 LIAAAP

-146 SDRSRGMFENAANL
+146 SDRSRGMFENAASL

-187 RQYPIDAPGFND
+187 KQYPIDAPGFND
-199 YYLQQVVVRSLNE
+199 YYFQQVVVRSLNE
-212 SAIIEIGRDGLART
+212 SAIIEIGRDGVART
-226 ATAIN
+226 ATAID
-231 PDDRTAENRL
+231 PDERPAASRL
-241 SSTMIARLDA
+241 SAAMIARLDA
-251 GEDVVVVRQANRIE
+251 GEDVVVVRRSDRIE
-265 AAARLPGTDRAYVYA
+265 AAARLPGTDRAFVYA

-303 QLFDR
+303 SLFDR

-370 DDEIS
+370 DDEIA

-390 QTRALVHANEQLETR
+390 QTGALVSVNEQLETR

-437 RLIDRPADE
+437 RLIGPSADD

-459 SQLLTGKEREAI
+459 ARLLTSHEREGI
-471 VQLAR
+471 VQLSR
-476 KDSEPAT
+476 KDAEPAT

-488 VAQGDGF
+488 VVQGDGF

-536 ERLQRRFGDR
+536 ERLQRRFGEKIDG
-546 VEADAPTFRKLTDTV
+546 DAATFRKLTDTV

-608 IAFTVKTPA
+608 IAFSVKTPA
-617 EIDPLVCDRR
+617 EIEPLVCDRR
-627 LLSQAITN
+627 SLSQALTN

-647 RKDSDEVAAGTIGVE
+647 FKNSDEVATGHVGATLDVGAAGEI
-662 LETGAHDAVVIRI
+662 VIRV
-675 TDDGIGLPEARE
+675 TDDGIGLPEARD

-717 ELEFSDNPMGQGTR
+717 ELEFSDNPAGQGTC

-745 GQGDENMLGRRET
+745 GKGGEQNMGQSET

-766 QDKEDHGA
+766 QDREDHGA

>member
-1 MQQECRI
+1 M
-8 AATMTLAAAPTF
+8 AF
-20 DMDSDGQDVRAGIWR
+20 DMDSDGQEVRSGFWR
-35 FGVPEY
+35 FAAPEY
-41 YALAAMVSVAIATYI
+41 YTLAVIVSVAVATYI

-120 LIAAVP
+120 LIAAAP
-126 TLLVVIFASLLFQF
+126 TMLVVIFASLLFQF
-140 GVDFWF
+140 GVDFWY

-160 AEGYYQENQR
+160 AQAFYEDSQQS
-170 QVGANTFAM
+170 VGANTVAM
-179 ATDLGTRL
+179 AKDLGGYLDRF
-187 RQYPIDAPGFND
+187 PIDSSSFSDA
-199 YYLQQVVVRSLNE
+199 YLQQVVVRELNE
-212 SAIIEIGRDGLART
+212 SAIIEIGSDGIART
-226 ATAIN
+226 PVMID
-231 PDDRTAENRL
+231 PDNRAAE
-241 SSTMIARLDA
+241 ARISPAMVAQLNA
-251 GEDVVVVRQANRIE
+251 GENVIVTRQSDRIE
-265 AAARLPGTDRAYVYA
+265 AATRVPGRKNAYLYA
-280 SRDTNVPGFQQ
+280 SRDANSLGLQQ
-291 SARASAVLADYN
+291 FERASTVLADYN
-303 QLFDR
+303 ALFER
-308 SQMLQLQFNG
+308 SQLLQLQFNG

-328 ALAVIAAIVVADRI
+328 ALAVIGAIVVADRI
-342 VRPLGTLIGATRT
+342 VRPLGTLVGAART

-360 LSVRVTPPAR
+360 LSVRVTPSTR
-370 DDEIS
+370 NDEIA
-375 VLTRAFNRMTEQLEG
+375 VLTVAFNRMTEQLQG
-390 QTRALVHANEQLETR
+390 QTGALVSVNEQLEAR

-423 DADRRILLANAAAE
+423 DADHRILLANAAAE
-437 RLIDRPADE
+437 RLICQSAE
-446 LTGLLLD
+446 CLTGRPLEE
-453 DVAPEL
+453 VAPEL
-459 SQLLTGKEREAI
+459 ARLLTGDEREGI

-476 KDSEPAT
+476 NDAEPAT

-536 ERLQRRFGDR
+536 ERLQRRFGDK
-546 VEADAPTFRKLTDTV
+546 VEGDAATFRKLTDTV

-608 IAFTVKTPA
+608 IVFAIRTPD
-617 EIDPLVCDRR
+617 EIEPLVCDRR
-627 LLSQAITN
+627 LLSQAMTN

-647 RKDSDEVAAGTIGVE
+647 TKNSEEVPVGHVDAE
-662 LETGAHDAVVIRI
+662 LAIAPGGELLIRV
-675 TDDGIGLPEARE
+675 TDDGIGLPEARD

-717 ELEFSDNPMGQGTR
+717 ELEFSDNPAGQGTR

-745 GQGDENMLGRRET
+745 GRGGEAGLGQGES

-766 QDKEDHGA
+766 QDREDHGA

>member
-1 MQQECRI
+1 ME
-8 AATMTLAAAPTF
+8 PTASLTQ
-20 DMDSDGQDVRAGIWR
+20 DNDSDDRQPRSGGWHFAA
-35 FGVPEY
+35 PEY
-41 YALAAMVSVAIATYI
+41 YTLAIIVSVAITTYI

-61 AQSERLLTPALVA
+61 AQSERLLTPGLVA
-74 AIMVAN
+74 AIMVVN
-80 LVPAMALIVLIG
+80 LVPAMTLIVLVG
-92 SRVARARAV
+92 SRIARARAA
-101 RSMAGGNGRLH
+101 RSMAGGSGRLH

-120 LIAAVP
+120 LIAAAP

-179 ATDLGTRL
+179 AADLSKQL
-187 RQYPIDAPGFND
+187 SQFPIDSPRFSN

-212 SAIIEIGRDGLART
+212 SAIIEIGKDGVART
-226 ATAIN
+226 AAAID
-231 PDDRTAENRL
+231 PDNRAAENRL
-241 SSTMIARLDA
+241 TAAMVSRLNS
-251 GEDVVVVRQANRIE
+251 GQDVVVVRQADRIG
-265 AAARLPGTDRAYVYA
+265 AAARLPGTERAYVYA
-280 SRDTNVPGFQQ
+280 SRDANVPGFQQ
-291 SARASAVLADYN
+291 SARAGAVLADYN
-303 QLFDR
+303 GLFER
-308 SQMLQLQFNG
+308 SQQLQLQFNG

-328 ALAVIAAIVVADRI
+328 ALAVVAAIVVADRI

-360 LSVRVTPPAR
+360 LSVRVTPPVR
-370 DDEIS
+370 DDEIA
-375 VLTRAFNRMTEQLEG
+375 VLTRAFNRMTEQLQG
-390 QTRALVHANEQLETR
+390 QTGALVSVNEQLEAR
-405 RSFIEAV
+405 RIFIEAV

-423 DADRRILLANAAAE
+423 DADHRISLANAAAE
-437 RLIDRPADE
+437 RLVGQSAED
-446 LTGLLLD
+446 LTGQPLA

-459 SQLLTGKEREAI
+459 ARLLTGDEREAI

-476 KDSEPAT
+476 REAEPAT

-536 ERLQRRFGDR
+536 ERLQRRFGDKI
-546 VEADAPTFRKLTDTV
+546 EGDTATFRRLTDTIV
-561 IRQVHDMRRM
+561 RQVHDMRRM

-586 GVEDVRDI
+586 GVEDIRDI

-608 IAFTVKTPA
+608 IAFSIKTPN
-617 EIDPLVCDRR
+617 EIEPLVCDRR
-627 LLSQAITN
+627 LLSQALTN

-640 VEAIEEK
+640 VEAIEERPK
-647 RKDSDEVAAGTIGVE
+647 NPDMSPVGHILAE
-662 LETGAHDAVVIRI
+662 LVVGPLGEVVIRI
-675 TDDGIGLPEARE
+675 DDDGIGLPEARD

-717 ELEFSDNPMGQGTR
+717 ELDFSDSPKGRGTC
-731 VTLTLHPDRLRPLA
+731 VTLTLHPDRLLALA
-745 GQGDENMLGRRET
+745 GKGGGLTTGRVES
-758 VPGRIRNR
+758 VPGRVRNR
-766 QDKEDHGA
+766 QDREEYGA

>member
-1 MQQECRI
+1 
-8 AATMTLAAAPTF
+8 MTQTAPLAF
-20 DMDSDGQDVRAGIWR
+20 DADSDEQEVRSGFWR
-35 FGVPEY
+35 FAAPEY
-41 YALAAMVSVAIATYI
+41 YTLAVIISVGIATFI

-101 RSMAGGNGRLH
+101 RSMEGGNGRLH

-126 TLLVVIFASLLFQF
+126 TMLVVIFASLLFQF
-140 GVDFWF
+140 GVDFWY

-160 AEGYYQENQR
+160 AQAFYMDSQQR
-170 QVGANTFAM
+170 VGAHTVAM
-179 ATDLGTRL
+179 ATDIGRYLDRF
-187 RQYPIDAPGFND
+187 PIDSSSFSEA
-199 YYLQQVVVRSLNE
+199 YLQQVVIRELNE
-212 SAIIEIGRDGLART
+212 SAIIEIGADGIART
-226 ATAIN
+226 PVMID
-231 PDDRTAENRL
+231 PDNRAADARI
-241 SSTMIARLDA
+241 SPAMVARLNG
-251 GEDVVVVRQANRIE
+251 GEQVIVTRQRGRIE
-265 AAARLPGTDRAYVYA
+265 AATR
-280 SRDTNVPGFQQ
+280 VPGRKSAYLYAARDAGSLGQQ
-291 SARASAVLADYN
+291 QFERANTVLADYN
-303 QLFDR
+303 ALFER
-308 SQMLQLQFNG
+308 SQLLQLQFNG

-328 ALAVIAAIVVADRI
+328 ALAVIGAIVVADRI
-342 VRPLGTLIGATRT
+342 VRPLGTLVGAART

-360 LSVRVTPPAR
+360 LSVRVTPSTR
-370 DDEIS
+370 NDEIT
-375 VLTRAFNRMTEQLEG
+375 VLTLAFNRMTEQLQG
-390 QTRALVHANEQLETR
+390 QTGALVSVNEQLEAR

-412 LSGVSSAVVSV
+412 LSGVSSAVISV
-423 DADRRILLANAAAE
+423 DADRRILLANASAE
-437 RLIDRPADE
+437 RLICQSSE
-446 LTGLLLD
+446 CLTGQPLD

-459 SQLLTGKEREAI
+459 ARLLISDEREAI

-476 KDSEPAT
+476 KDAEPAT

-536 ERLQRRFGDR
+536 ERLQRRFGDKI
-546 VEADAPTFRKLTDTV
+546 EGDSATFKKLTDTV

-608 IAFTVKTPA
+608 IAFAITIPD
-617 EIDPLVCDRR
+617 EIEPLVCDRR
-627 LLSQAITN
+627 LLSQALTN

-647 RKDSDEVAAGTIGVE
+647 SKNSDMMPIGHIEAELDVSVDGELTIRVA
-662 LETGAHDAVVIRI
+662 
-675 TDDGIGLPEARE
+675 DDGIGLPEARE

-717 ELEFSDNPMGQGTR
+717 ELEFSDNPAGQGTC

-745 GQGDENMLGRRET
+745 GKGGET
-758 VPGRIRNR
+758 SMGHSESVPGRIRNR
-766 QDKEDHGA
+766 QDREDHGA

>member
-1 MQQECRI
+1 MPS
-8 AATMTLAAAPTF
+8 ASLAG
-20 DMDSDGQDVRAGIWR
+20 DRDSDEQNARGRGWHFAA
-35 FGVPEY
+35 PEY
-41 YALAAMVSVAIATYI
+41 YTLALVISIAVATYI

-80 LVPAMALIVLIG
+80 LVPAMALIVLVG

-101 RSMAGGNGRLH
+101 RSMAGGSGRLH

-120 LIAAVP
+120 MIAAVP
-126 TLLVVIFASLLFQF
+126 TLLVAIFASLLFQF

-146 SDRSRGMFENAANL
+146 SDRSRGMFENAASL

-170 QVGANTFAM
+170 EVGANTIAM
-179 ATDLGTRL
+179 ATDIGRYIERGST
-187 RQYPIDAPGFND
+187 DDPGFSNF
-199 YYLQQVVVRSLNE
+199 YLQQVVIRNLNE
-212 SAIIEIGRDGLART
+212 SAVIEIGKDGVART
-226 ATAIN
+226 AAAID
-231 PDDRTAENRL
+231 PDNRAADNRL
-241 SSTMIARLDA
+241 SPAMVARLDA
-251 GEDVVVVRQANRIE
+251 GEDVVVLRQADRIE
-265 AAARLPGTDRAYVYA
+265 AVSRLPGTRRAYLYA
-280 SRDTNVPGFQQ
+280 SRDFNVPGFQQ
-291 SARASAVLADYN
+291 SVRARTVLADYN
-303 QLFDR
+303 NLFQR
-308 SQMLQLQFNG
+308 SQLLQLQFNG

-390 QTRALVHANEQLETR
+390 QTGALVSVNEQLEAR

-423 DADRRILLANAAAE
+423 NARHRILLANAAAE
-437 RLIDRPADE
+437 QLIGQSAAD
-446 LTGLLLD
+446 LTGQALA

-459 SQLLTGKEREAI
+459 ARLLESDEHEAI
-471 VQLAR
+471 VQLVR
-476 KDSEPAT
+476 KDAEPAT

-536 ERLQRRFGDR
+536 ERLQRRFGNK
-546 VEADAPTFRKLTDTV
+546 VEGDEATFRKLTDTV

-586 GVEDVRDI
+586 GAEDVRDI

-601 FEVAKPD
+601 FEVAKPE
-608 IAFTVKTPA
+608 IAFSVQTPT
-617 EIDPLVCDRR
+617 EIEPLVCDRR
-627 LLSQAITN
+627 LLSQAMTN

-647 RKDSDEVAAGTIGVE
+647 SKASDVAPIGHIHAE
-662 LETGAHDAVVIRI
+662 LDLGERGEMVIRI
-675 TDDGIGLPEARE
+675 TDDGIGLPEARD

-717 ELEFSDNPMGQGTR
+717 DLEFSDNSAGQGTC
-731 VTLTLHPDRLRPLA
+731 VTLTLYPDRLRPLA
-745 GQGDENMLGRRET
+745 GKGGDLMAGQVES
-758 VPGRIRNR
+758 VPGRVRNR
-766 QDKEDHGA
+766 KDREEYGA

>member
-1 MQQECRI
+1 
-8 AATMTLAAAPTF
+8 MTPAAAPTF
-20 DMDSDGQDVRAGIWR
+20 DMDSDGQDARSGIWR
-35 FGVPEY
+35 FGAPEY
-41 YALAAMVSVAIATYI
+41 YALAAMVSIAIATYI

-120 LIAAVP
+120 LIAAAP

-146 SDRSRGMFENAANL
+146 SDRSRGMFENAANM
-160 AEGYYQENQR
+160 AQAFYEDSQES
-170 QVGANTFAM
+170 VGANTTAM
-179 ATDLGTRL
+179 AKDLGAYLSDNSLNSTAF
-187 RQYPIDAPGFND
+187 QDAYGM
-199 YYLQQVVVRSLNE
+199 QVVLRELNE
-212 SAIIEIGRDGLART
+212 SAVIEIGSDGIART
-226 ATAIN
+226 AAIID
-231 PDDRTAENRL
+231 PDNRVA
-241 SSTMIARLDA
+241 SERISPSTVALLTK
-251 GEDVVVVRQANRIE
+251 GEDVVVTRRPDRIE
-265 AAARLPGTDRAYVYA
+265 AVARLPGRENAYVYA
-280 SRDTNVPGFQQ
+280 SRNADTLGMRQFDG
-291 SARASAVLADYN
+291 ARAVLSDYN
-303 QLFDR
+303 ELFDR

-360 LSVRVTPPAR
+360 LSVRVTPPER

-390 QTRALVHANEQLETR
+390 QTGALVNANEQLEAR

-412 LSGVSSAVVSV
+412 LSGVSSAVASV

-437 RLIDRPADE
+437 KLIGRSADE

-459 SQLLTGKEREAI
+459 AQLLTGNEREAI
-471 VQLAR
+471 VQLVR

-546 VEADAPTFRKLTDTV
+546 VEGDAPTFRKLTDTV

-586 GVEDVRDI
+586 GAEDVRDI

-617 EIDPLVCDRR
+617 EVEPLVCDRR

-647 RKDSDEVAAGTIGVE
+647 YKNSDAVAAGAIRAE
-662 LETGAHDAVVIRI
+662 LEVGDNDAIVIRVS
-675 TDDGIGLPEARE
+675 DDGIGLPEARDT
-687 AIAEPYMTTRQ
+687 IAEPYMTTRQ

-717 ELEFSDNPMGQGTR
+717 ELEFSDNPTGQGTC

-745 GQGDENMLGRRET
+745 GQGGESGLGQTET

-766 QDKEDHGA
+766 QDREDHGA

>member
-1 MQQECRI
+1 MARS
-8 AATMTLAAAPTF
+8 TSLAL
-20 DMDSDGQDVRAGIWR
+20 DMDSDEEEARSGFWR
-35 FGVPEY
+35 FGTPEY
-41 YALAAMVSVAIATYI
+41 YTLGIIVSVAIATYI

-74 AIMVAN
+74 AIMVVN

-120 LIAAVP
+120 LIAAAP

-187 RQYPIDAPGFND
+187 QQFPIDAPGFND
-199 YYLQQVVVRSLNE
+199 YYFQQVVVRSLNE
-212 SAIIEIGRDGLART
+212 SAIIEIGSDGVART
-226 ATAIN
+226 ATAID
-231 PDDRTAENRL
+231 PDERPATSRL
-241 SSTMIARLDA
+241 SKAMIARLDA
-251 GEDVVVVRQANRIE
+251 GEDVVVVRRSDRIE
-265 AAARLPGTDRAYVYA
+265 AAARLPGTDRAFVYA

-291 SARASAVLADYN
+291 SARAGAVLADYN

-355 AAGGD
+355 AADGD
-360 LSVRVTPPAR
+360 LSVRVTPPVR
-370 DDEIS
+370 DDEIA

-390 QTRALVHANEQLETR
+390 QTGVLVNVNEQLEAR

-437 RLIDRPADE
+437 RLIGQPADD
-446 LTGLLLD
+446 LVGLFLD

-459 SQLLTGKEREAI
+459 ARLLTSDEREAI
-471 VQLAR
+471 VQLSR
-476 KDSEPAT
+476 KDAEPAT

-536 ERLQRRFGDR
+536 ERLQRRFGDK
-546 VEADAPTFRKLTDTV
+546 VEGDAATFRKLTDTV

-608 IAFTVKTPA
+608 IAFSVKTPA
-617 EIDPLVCDRR
+617 ETEPLVCDRR
-627 LLSQAITN
+627 LLSQAVTN

-640 VEAIEEK
+640 VEAVEEK
-647 RKDSDEVAAGTIGVE
+647 HKNSDTAATGHINAALDIGAGDHQRSDS
-662 LETGAHDAVVIRI
+662 LE
-675 TDDGIGLPEARE
+675 E
-687 AIAEPYMTTRQ
+687 
-698 GGTGLGLA
+698 
-706 IVKKIVEQHYG
+706 
-717 ELEFSDNPMGQGTR
+717 
-731 VTLTLHPDRLRPLA
+731 
-745 GQGDENMLGRRET
+745 
-758 VPGRIRNR
+758 
-766 QDKEDHGA
+766 

>member
-1 MQQECRI
+1 M
-8 AATMTLAAAPTF
+8 AHAAPLTHDIDPAEEHARSGF
-20 DMDSDGQDVRAGIWR
+20 WR
-35 FGVPEY
+35 FAVPEY
-41 YALAAMVSVAIATYI
+41 YTLALVVSVGIATYV

-61 AQSERLLTPALVA
+61 AQSEQLLTPALVA

-101 RSMAGGNGRLH
+101 RSMEGGNGRLH

-120 LIAAVP
+120 MIAAVP

-140 GVDFWF
+140 GVDFWY
-146 SDRSRGMFENAANL
+146 SDRSRGMFENAATL
-160 AEGYYQENQR
+160 AQSFYEESQKSVAGQ
-170 QVGANTFAM
+170 TTAM
-179 ATDLGTRL
+179 STDLGKYLDT
-187 RQYPIDAPGFND
+187 QTIDSISFQDAYGF
-199 YYLQQVVVRSLNE
+199 QVVVRELNE
-212 SAIIEIGRDGLART
+212 SAIIEIGRDGIPRT
-226 ATAIN
+226 AVMID
-231 PDDRTAENRL
+231 PDNRAAEGRVTPSIIQRL
-241 SSTMIARLDA
+241 NA
-251 GEDVVVVRQANRIE
+251 GEEVVVTRSANRIE
-265 AAARLPGTDRAYVYA
+265 AVTRLPGRSNAFLYA
-280 SRDTNVPGFQQ
+280 SRAVSSLGQQQFQL
-291 SARASAVLADYN
+291 ARTVLADYN
-303 QLFDR
+303 ALFER
-308 SQMLQLQFNG
+308 SQLLQLQFNG

-375 VLTRAFNRMTEQLEG
+375 VLTRAFNRMTEQLQG
-390 QTRALVHANEQLETR
+390 QTGALVSVNEQLEAR

-423 DADRRILLANAAAE
+423 DADHRIQLANAAAE
-437 RLIDRPADE
+437 RLICESADC
-446 LTGLLLD
+446 LTGRPLAE
-453 DVAPEL
+453 VAPEL
-459 SQLLTGKEREAI
+459 ARLLVGDEREAI

-476 KDSEPAT
+476 PNAEPAT

-536 ERLQRRFGDR
+536 ERLQRRFGDKI
-546 VEADAPTFRKLTDTV
+546 EGDSATFKKLTDTV

-608 IAFTVKTPA
+608 IVFAVKTPD
-617 EIDPLVCDRR
+617 EIEPIVCDRR
-627 LLSQAITN
+627 LLSQAMTN

-640 VEAIEEK
+640 VEAIEENSK
-647 RKDSDEVAAGTIGVE
+647 NSESTPIGHIHAE
-662 LETGAHDAVVIRI
+662 LASGLRGEVVIRVA
-675 TDDGIGLPEARE
+675 DDGIGLPQARDT
-687 AIAEPYMTTRQ
+687 IAEPYMTTRQ

-717 ELEFSDNPMGQGTR
+717 ELEFSDNPAGQGTC
-731 VTLTLHPDRLRPLA
+731 VTLTLHPDRLQGLA
-745 GQGDENMLGRRET
+745 GKGDETSMGYAES

-766 QDKEDHGA
+766 QDREEHGA